1 MREAGRNRGRHKE
14 VVGLRPTLFIM
25 SFNVLAASLTKH
37 NPLRKGL
44 QETTART
51 MERYEGIVQIIEE
64 AVRGHSDAIVLLQEA
79 DAQFVN
85 CFQEQLG

>member
-1 MREAGRNRGRHKE
+1 
-14 VVGLRPTLFIM
+14 
-25 SFNVLAASLTKH
+25 
-37 NPLRKGL
+37 
-44 QETTART
+44 